1 MSDSPEIPDP
11 LARYRLAPARVRAGL
26 SAMYNDIE
34 RAPDEQGLSAAL
46 NDALLLVSRM
56 LHTGKVS
63 SDDAKDLD
71 DLFIVTK
78 ERRALF
84 LADDKP

>member
-1 MSDSPEIPDP
+1 MSDAPAIPDP
-11 LARYRLAPARVRAGL
+11 LARYRLAPATVRAGL

-46 NDALLLVSRM
+46 NDALLFVSRM
-56 LHTGKVS
+56 LHVGEVS

-84 LADDKP
+84 LAEDQP